1 MEEDI
6 CENNHNIEN
15 IVISGGGPAGFA
27 FYGAIKELCKKD
39 IINPDKIKNIYATS
53 AGTKFRYCLY

>member
-15 IVISGGGPAGFA
+15 IVISGGGPAGRLLFMVRLKNCVKRILLIP
-27 FYGAIKELCKKD
+27 IKL
-39 IINPDKIKNIYATS
+39 KI
-53 AGTKFRYCLY
+53 FMLLPPVL